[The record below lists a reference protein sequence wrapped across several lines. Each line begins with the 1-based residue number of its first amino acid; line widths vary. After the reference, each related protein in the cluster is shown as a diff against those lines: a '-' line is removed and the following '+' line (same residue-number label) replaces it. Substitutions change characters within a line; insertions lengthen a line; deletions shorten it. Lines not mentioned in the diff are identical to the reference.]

1 MYVLPYFTAVKWHK
15 PVGLPTRRPFR
26 DATAPNVANPYSNI
40 ALQQQLPLILACQS
54 RRLHHKMMAMPRLML
69 WAYPV

>member
-1 MYVLPYFTAVKWHK
+1 MLQHQILPYLH
-15 PVGLPTRRPFR
+15 
-26 DATAPNVANPYSNI
+26 SNI

-54 RRLHHKMMAMPRLML
+54 RRLHHKMMAMSQLML